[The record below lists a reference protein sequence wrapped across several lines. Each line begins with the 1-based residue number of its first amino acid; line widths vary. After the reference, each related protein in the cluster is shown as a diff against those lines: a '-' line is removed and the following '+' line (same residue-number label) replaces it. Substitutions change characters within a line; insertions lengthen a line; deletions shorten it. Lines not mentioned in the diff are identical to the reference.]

1 MSLVSDKT
9 DGKAVA
15 RVKEEQK
22 NQDQAPYIFCALSVY
37 GFYRTGAN
45 CWLSGSWLAGAVRE
59 EGIKP
64 KAVSRS
70 KITART

>member
-1 MSLVSDKT
+1 MAIMAVFNLKNLMSLVSDKT

-45 CWLSGSWLAGAVRE
+45 C
-59 EGIKP
+59 
-64 KAVSRS
+64 
-70 KITART
+70 